1 MARKRIGGQK
11 WALPAVL
18 AFLALAILSRIF
30 YNGEVLGFDYR
41 LYYPDGICY
50 TSHAYELSGLTPGQA
65 WERTIADYKGVA
77 DKYLD
82 LSQGIKPEAC
92 NSVQARILYPFF
104 SAPFVAQLGLQG
116 MLVVPIAALVFSF
129 IFIYLALRKF
139 QVRQSIS
146 VVSLLLFA
154 SSSTLLRW
162 NISNLPESL
171 FMFFTSISLLL
182 VAYLLQDKNIKSAF
196 IRFTI
201 FLTPLIILSAFT
213 KRSAHFWAILVVT
226 LGVVLYLKF
235 KQLLLSYLIG
245 FSTLLLGI
253 TWGADRIVGKILGGQ
268 NSLWIATT
276 TASCLKGEQVSAN
289 PANVATPLSC
299 NENSSNL
306 FTGILENTFKY
317 VINEIGQLLV
327 LDKILFLVTGFALLA
342 FLHRLKNHGPVVY
355 ITFFVAF
362 FTFSATLLNAT
373 LGLNF
378 RLMVPA
384 FPYLVACAAL
394 LLNGLWSHDRGSAT
408 GKVEL

>member
-50 TSHAYELSGLTPGQA
+50 TSHAYEYSGLTPGQA
-65 WERTIADYKGVA
+65 WDQTIADYKGVA
-77 DKYLD
+77 NKYLD
-82 LSQGIKPEAC
+82 LPQRFKPDAC

-104 SAPFVAQLGLQG
+104 SAPFVAHLGLEG
-116 MLVVPIAALVFSF
+116 MLVVPIAGLFVSF
-129 IFIYLALRKF
+129 IFIYMALRKF
-139 QVRQSIS
+139 QVRQSIA
-146 VVSLLLFA
+146 VVSLLLLA
-154 SSSTLLRW
+154 ASSTLLRW
-162 NISNLPESL
+162 NVSNLPESL
-171 FMFFTSISLLL
+171 FMFFTSLSLLL
-182 VAYLLQDKNIKSAF
+182 IAQLFHNKNINSAYISFTLF
-196 IRFTI
+196 IS
-201 FLTPLIILSAFT
+201 PLIILSALT
-213 KRSAHFWAILVVT
+213 KRSAHFWTILIVT
-226 LGVVLYLKF
+226 LGVVLYLKY
-235 KQLLLSYLIG
+235 KQLLISYLIG

-276 TASCLKGEQVSAN
+276 TASCLKGEQVFAN
-289 PANVATPLSC
+289 PGNVSKPLTC
-299 NENSSNL
+299 DDIQKNALINMKD
-306 FTGILENTFKY
+306 F

-327 LDKILFLVTGFALLA
+327 LDKILFLITGFALLA
-342 FLHRLKNHGPVVY
+342 FLYRLKSHQPPVH

-394 LLNGLWSHDRGSAT
+394 LLNGLWSHDRGLAT

>member
-50 TSHAYELSGLTPGQA
+50 TSHAYEYSGLTPGQA
-65 WERTIADYKGVA
+65 WDQTIADYKGVA

-116 MLVVPIAALVFSF
+116 MLVVPIAALVLSF

-139 QVRQSIS
+139 QIRQSIA
-146 VVSLLLFA
+146 VLSLLLFA

-171 FMFFTSISLLL
+171 FMFFTSISILL
-182 VAYLLQDKNIKSAF
+182 VAYLLQDKNINGAF

-201 FLTPLIILSAFT
+201 FLTPLIILSALT
-213 KRSAHFWAILVVT
+213 KRSAHFWTILVVT
-226 LGVVLYLKF
+226 LGVVLYLKY
-235 KQLLLSYLIG
+235 KQILLSYLIG

-253 TWGADRIVGKILGGQ
+253 TWGADRLVGKILGGQ

-276 TASCLKGEQVSAN
+276 TASCLKGEQVFAN
-289 PANVATPLSC
+289 PGNVSKPLTC
-299 NENSSNL
+299 DDFQKNALINMKD
-306 FTGILENTFKY
+306 F

-327 LDKILFLVTGFALLA
+327 LDKILFLVTGFTLLA
-342 FLHRLKNHGPVVY
+342 FLYHLRSHQPLVH

-384 FPYLVACAAL
+384 FPYLVASAAL
-394 LLNGLWSHDRGSAT
+394 LLNSLWPTGSDSAT

>member
-1 MARKRIGGQK
+1 
-11 WALPAVL
+11 
-18 AFLALAILSRIF
+18 
-30 YNGEVLGFDYR
+30 
-41 LYYPDGICY
+41 
-50 TSHAYELSGLTPGQA
+50 
-65 WERTIADYKGVA
+65 
-77 DKYLD
+77 
-82 LSQGIKPEAC
+82 
-92 NSVQARILYPFF
+92 
-104 SAPFVAQLGLQG
+104 
-116 MLVVPIAALVFSF
+116 MLVVPIAGLFFSF
-129 IFIYLALRKF
+129 IFIYMALRKF
-139 QVRQSIS
+139 QVRQSIA
-146 VVSLLLFA
+146 VLSLLLLA
-154 SSSTLLRW
+154 ASSTLLRW
-162 NISNLPESL
+162 NVSNLPESL
-171 FMFFTSISLLL
+171 FMFFTSLSLLL
-182 VAYLLQDKNIKSAF
+182 IAQLFHNKNINSAY
-196 IRFTI
+196 ISFTL
-201 FLTPLIILSAFT
+201 FLSPLIILSALT
-213 KRSAHFWAILVVT
+213 KRSAHFWTILVVT
-226 LGVVLYLKF
+226 LGVVLYLKYR
-235 KQLLLSYLIG
+235 QILLSYLIG

-327 LDKILFLVTGFALLA
+327 LDKILFLITGFTLLA
-342 FLHRLKNHGPVVY
+342 FLYHLKNYGPVIYV
-355 ITFFVAF
+355 TFFVAF

-394 LLNGLWSHDRGSAT
+394 LLNSLWPTKSDSAT